1 MSKNSIDIPKGFSPS
16 EPVGDP
22 AAQPNHQKSEQAS
35 IEAPTDTNAETSEP
49 PAESSD
55 FPPIPLPPIGSHP
68 SKDACVKS
76 VQQFG
81 MQNGFA
87 VASAN
92 QYLVQGQQQFV
103 YQCDKAGKYRPHQKP
118 KKAQDVDEEEEETN
132 KTDEPNDAEG
142 TAPTPGPNAA
152 HNDKTKQWDLEI
164 RNPNHN
170 HPPSTHPGA
179 HIIHRRFTESQG
191 ETISTLTSAGVPP
204 LKIKNTMMKGDFTW
218 ALDQLRLAL
227 SPHVPQVILTDKE
240 QALMN
245 AIEFIFPTA

>member
-142 TAPTPGPNAA
+142 TAPTPGPNAG
-152 HNDKTKQWDLEI
+152 KTCKTGC
-164 RNPNHN
+164 P
-170 HPPSTHPGA
+170 
-179 HIIHRRFTESQG
+179 F
-191 ETISTLTSAGVPP
+191 
-204 LKIKNTMMKGDFTW
+204 
-218 ALDQLRLAL
+218 
-227 SPHVPQVILTDKE
+227 
-240 QALMN
+240 
-245 AIEFIFPTA
+245 

>member
-1 MSKNSIDIPKGFSPS
+1 MSEESGLNHYRGLSSVIYSNFPKQLGEQLSIVHPPFTIDPLSEFKLNSSPS

-81 MQNGFA
+81 MQNRFA

-92 QYLVQGQQQFV
+92 QYLVQGQQ
-103 YQCDKAGKYRPHQKP
+103 
-118 KKAQDVDEEEEETN
+118 
-132 KTDEPNDAEG
+132 
-142 TAPTPGPNAA
+142 
-152 HNDKTKQWDLEI
+152 
-164 RNPNHN
+164 
-170 HPPSTHPGA
+170 
-179 HIIHRRFTESQG
+179 
-191 ETISTLTSAGVPP
+191 
-204 LKIKNTMMKGDFTW
+204 
-218 ALDQLRLAL
+218 
-227 SPHVPQVILTDKE
+227 
-240 QALMN
+240 
-245 AIEFIFPTA
+245 

>member
-1 MSKNSIDIPKGFSPS
+1 MSKNLIDIPKGFSPL

-55 FPPIPLPPIGSHP
+55 FPPIPLLRS
-68 SKDACVKS
+68 DACVKS

-81 MQNGFA
+81 MQNRFA

-103 YQCDKAGKYRPHQKP
+103 YHAKYRPHQKP

-132 KTDEPNDAEG
+132 KTDEPNNAEG
-142 TAPTPGPNAA
+142 TAPTPGLNAG
-152 HNDKTKQWDLEI
+152 KT
-164 RNPNHN
+164 
-170 HPPSTHPGA
+170 
-179 HIIHRRFTESQG
+179 
-191 ETISTLTSAGVPP
+191 
-204 LKIKNTMMKGDFTW
+204 
-218 ALDQLRLAL
+218 RLARQH
-227 SPHVPQVILTDKE
+227 PTCILIDATYKTNLFKMPLLHIAGINSSNKTFTFAFAFISREKE
-240 QALMN
+240 ETSRGLW
-245 AIEFIFPTA
+245 ISFDWRCHCTSLR

>member
-1 MSKNSIDIPKGFSPS
+1 MHPFSEFKLNSRFPVLSNISNMSKNSIDIPKGFSPS

-81 MQNGFA
+81 MQNRFA

-92 QYLVQGQQQFV
+92 QYLVQGQQQFFKV
-103 YQCDKAGKYRPHQKP
+103 NSDLFISAKYRPHQKP

-132 KTDEPNDAEG
+132 ETDEPNNAEG
-142 TAPTPGPNAA
+142 TAPTPGLNAG
-152 HNDKTKQWDLEI
+152 KTRKTGCRSD
-164 RNPNHN
+164 
-170 HPPSTHPGA
+170 
-179 HIIHRRFTESQG
+179 
-191 ETISTLTSAGVPP
+191 
-204 LKIKNTMMKGDFTW
+204 
-218 ALDQLRLAL
+218 
-227 SPHVPQVILTDKE
+227 
-240 QALMN
+240 
-245 AIEFIFPTA
+245 